1 MRLNLKTK
9 QVLGVTIIVGFAV
22 AILGLINLTTL
33 ARTSLG
39 ESRARNE
46 MLANFI
52 FERAK
57 SVVTSRERAVEQLQ
71 TDPGIRMLLDATTA
85 YSKNVS
91 YAAIVDAK
99 NVAIA
104 YSPYPQ
110 DFEGKVLEPQPRI
123 DELLGRGALTQL
135 RAILSDGTYEVEYP
149 ILMGERESFGAIRVG
164 VSMLLIWDDLKTALS
179 PAAWTALT
187 ALLVA
192 VVVSTLLSNWILR
205 PIHVLRRGFARLGMG
220 EEDVKL
226 DLPPGDEFGDLG
238 TSFNTLSA
246 ELSAIRAKIS
256 GQAPGVESVSDSLE
270 DAVAVVSTDG
280 RVVFAN
286 AASRALLADSG
297 VADRRGALPVDHA
310 FRGLVDQVVATG
322 EAAGPVSIDL
332 PGADGGAA
340 QLQSLSAHP
349 LRDGGRGLMGVMLV
363 ARNLSYLSQVE
374 TTLTYSRKL
383 AALNRLLTGVA
394 HEVKNP
400 LNAMTIHLELLKQK
414 LRGGPAV
421 VRRSTTGEVVG
432 DAVKSDGERSVVN
445 VPAVMQHVSTISM
458 EIRRLDE
465 VVQGFLKFSRPEEMT
480 LQPVSIETLIGEVA
494 DAVRLQAEASGI
506 VVVIDAPPIL
516 PSINGDP
523 SMLRQAFL
531 NLALNACQ
539 AMPNGGTLRFAAHVD
554 DERFVGIEVSDT
566 GVGIAPEHLEK
577 LFDLYFT
584 TKEKGSG
591 LGLSMVYR
599 TIHLHDGTIE
609 VESVPGA
616 GASFRLRL
624 PRAEVP
630 ARLSA

>member
-22 AILGLINLTTL
+22 AILGLINLATL
-33 ARTSLG
+33 ARTSLS
-39 ESRARNE
+39 ESQARNE

-205 PIHVLRRGFARLGMG
+205 PIHVLRSGFARLGMG
-220 EEDVKL
+220 EDVKL

-238 TSFNTLSA
+238 RSFNTLSA
-246 ELSAIRAKIS
+246 ELSAIRSKIS
-256 GQAPGVESVSDSLE
+256 GQVPGVESVSDSLE

-286 AASRALLADSG
+286 AASRALLEDSG
-297 VADRRGALPVDHA
+297 VADGRGTLPADHA
-310 FRGLVDQVVATG
+310 FRRLVDQVVATG

-332 PGADGGAA
+332 PAADGGAA

-383 AALNRLLTGVA
+383 AALNRLLAGVA

-421 VRRSTTGEVVG
+421 VRRATGELT
-432 DAVKSDGERSVVN
+432 AEAAKSDSDRSVVN

-480 LQPVSIETLIGEVA
+480 LQPVSIETLIAEVA
-494 DAVRLQAEASGI
+494 DAVRPQAEASGI
-506 VVVIDAPPIL
+506 VVEIDAPPIL
-516 PSINGDP
+516 PAVNGDP

-539 AMPNGGTLRFAAHVD
+539 AMPNGGTLRFAAHAD